1 MNPCPCGYL
10 NHPEKGCSCGPGMVD
25 RYLNKISGPLL
36 DRIDMHIEVQP
47 VKYEELTGNMP
58 QEDSASIRKRVESA
72 NQIQKHRYK
81 NSISHN
87 NAQMTRTEIET
98 HCVLDESSR
107 ALLKQAMMHL
117 GLSARAYDRI
127 LKVARTIA
135 DLDASNEIQTAHIAE
150 AIQYRSLD
158 KNKLGAKML

>member
-1 MNPCPCGYL
+1 
-10 NHPEKGCSCGPGMVD
+10 MVD
-25 RYLNKISGPLL
+25 RYLNRISGPLL

-47 VKYEELTGNMP
+47 VKYDELTDSIA
-58 QEDSASIRKRVESA
+58 QESSASIRNRVERASTV
-72 NQIQKHRYK
+72 QKARYR
-81 NSISHN
+81 NSMAHN
-87 NAQMTRTEIET
+87 NAQMTRSEIET

-107 ALLKQAMMHL
+107 ALLKQAMVHL

-135 DLDASNEIQTAHIAE
+135 DLDGKEGIEMAHVAE

-158 KNKLGAKML
+158 KSRLGG

>member
-1 MNPCPCGYL
+1 
-10 NHPEKGCSCGPGMVD
+10 MVD

-47 VKYEELTGNMP
+47 VKYDELTGNLP
-58 QEDSASIRKRVESA
+58 QEDSRSIRVRVEAAS
-72 NQIQKHRYK
+72 NLQKRRYK
-81 NSISHN
+81 GSMAHN
-87 NAQMTRTEIET
+87 NAQMSRSEIDT
-98 HCVLDESSR
+98 HCILDEGSR
-107 ALLKQAMMHL
+107 ALLKQAMVHL

-135 DLDASNEIQTAHIAE
+135 DLEACDVIQTAHIAE

-158 KNKLGAKML
+158 KSRLGG

>member
-1 MNPCPCGYL
+1 
-10 NHPEKGCSCGPGMVD
+10 MVD

-47 VKYEELTGNMP
+47 VKYDELTGTTP
-58 QEDSASIRKRVESA
+58 QEDSRSIRGRVETASS
-72 NQIQKHRYK
+72 IQKKRYK
-81 NSISHN
+81 SSMAHN
-87 NAQMTRTEIET
+87 NAQMSRSEIET

-107 ALLKQAMMHL
+107 ALLKQAMVHL

-135 DLDASNEIQTAHIAE
+135 DLEGSSDIQTPHVAE

-158 KNKLGAKML
+158 KSRLGG